1 MKRHVLTVLLL
12 CVALCLSALAM
23 AEGDT
28 RQKIDI
34 VFLVDTTG
42 TMPPK
47 IARINK
53 QMDDFAAK
61 LPNTEFD
68 VRYGLAGFGDETST
82 SKFSGLD
89 YPEVTKKVRLDGSD
103 WTSDVSRLKA
113 YLGIGPDKLPKY
125 HGGDTPET
133 STNAVYDVATG
144 YVWRED
150 ALRFIILV
158 TDAPPQAAGD
168 YGVIGGRHV
177 VVKSMNTVIEK
188 CKELNISV
196 SVASLP
202 GDYGNSGDSHNTNMA
217 SAYGDLVQQTGGK
230 YQYIDGSNTIASIG
244 EWVRSY
250 PVVSMTPETVDAGQ
264 QVSVLVTFK
273 ELNDGNLTNHH
284 YQKKMPSEGSQWE
297 NLTDNLEGKYIFTS
311 SAEESPDGTRFRWMG
326 YINGTLCYS
335 NEVTLSLFDIKTDP
349 TSRAVDAGA
358 DVDFTVEATGDIAGF
373 QWQKKVGDNWTSM
386 TDGNGVSGAT
396 TKELTLSGVQLDD
409 SVNYRC
415 VATSKRNTMLESGT
429 ATLSVFDITTQP
441 ESTKSAEVGATVTL
455 LVAAS
460 GDVKSYQWEKEVN
473 GSWTVISGATGATLQ
488 LSNVMGSDAGSYR
501 CVITSERKTTA
512 TSNAAVLTVLPALAF
527 TTNPTDALVES
538 GKTASFAVQ
547 AAGDGVTY
555 QWQRKNP
562 GSDWTDMTGATGA
575 TLELGAVSE
584 GDDGSLFRCVAKS
597 SLGTVKTSTE
607 AKLTVVSAPAITL
620 QPQSLRVA
628 VGQDASFTIEATG
641 YDLRYQWQA
650 RTENGFV
657 DCPDG
662 QTPTLTLKARKLAD
676 DGSVYRC
683 VVRSGFGTELVSDE
697 VTLSVLALP
706 DLPETGDSSRLGL
719 WAALCAAC
727 VLGLAALKRRA

>member
-1 MKRHVLTVLLL
+1 MKRHVLTALLL
-12 CVALCLSALAM
+12 CVALCLPALAM

-28 RQKIDI
+28 RQKIDV
-34 VFLVDTTG
+34 VFLIDATESINTDT
-42 TMPPK
+42 
-47 IARINK
+47 IASIND
-53 QMDDFAAK
+53 QMGGFAAK

-68 VRYGLAGFGDETST
+68 VRYGLAGFGGETST
-82 SKFSGLD
+82 INTSNFD
-89 YPEVTKKVRLDGSD
+89 YPEVTKRVELGGSY
-103 WTSDVSRLKA
+103 WTSDVSRLKE
-113 YLGIGPDKLPKY
+113 YLEIGQDKLPKY
-125 HGGDTPET
+125 NGGDRDET
-133 STNAVYDVATG
+133 STNAVYDVATW
-144 YVWRED
+144 YDWRED

-158 TDAPPQAAGD
+158 TDAPPKEAGD
-168 YGVIGGRHV
+168 YDLKDGRDV
-177 VVKSMNTVIEK
+177 VVKSMDTVIKK

-196 SVASLP
+196 IVASL
-202 GDYGNSGDSHNTNMA
+202 NNDSSVK
-217 SAYGDLVQQTGGK
+217 SAYEGLETKTGVK
-230 YQYIDGSNTIASIG
+230 YQYVGGSTTIASIG

-250 PVVSMTPETVDAGQ
+250 PVVIMTPETVDAGKE
-264 QVSVLVTFK
+264 VSVIVTPNK
-273 ELNDGNLTNHH
+273 LNHGDLTNHH
-284 YQKKMPSEGSQWE
+284 YQKKMPSKDSQVSQWV
-297 NLTDNLEGKYIFTS
+297 NLTNNLNDRYVFTS

-326 YINGTLCYS
+326 YVNGILCYS

-349 TSRAVDAGA
+349 TSKAVDSGA
-358 DVDFTVEATGDIAGF
+358 DVDFTVEATGDAAGYRWEK
-373 QWQKKVGDNWTSM
+373 QESSTWTPI
-386 TDGNGVSGAT
+386 TDGESVSGAT
-396 TKELTLSGVQLDD
+396 STKLQLSGVKVAN
-409 SVNYRC
+409 SGEYRC
-415 VATSKRNTMLESGT
+415 VATSKRGTTCESGT
-429 ATLSVFDITTQP
+429 ATLTVFDITKQP
-441 ESTKSAEVGATVTL
+441 ESSKSAEVGATDTL
-455 LVAAS
+455 SVATS

-473 GSWTVISGATGATLQ
+473 GSWTEISGATGATLQ
-488 LSNVMGSDAGSYR
+488 LINVMGSDAGSYR
-501 CVITSERKTTA
+501 CVITSERNTTA

-555 QWQRKNP
+555 QWQRKKP
-562 GSDWTDMTGATGA
+562 GGDWTDMTGATGA

>member
-1 MKRHVLTVLLL
+1 MDDAITACERESV
-12 CVALCLSALAM
+12 C
-23 AEGDT
+23 
-28 RQKIDI
+28 
-34 VFLVDTTG
+34 VFL
-42 TMPPK
+42 
-47 IARINK
+47 A
-53 QMDDFAAK
+53 
-61 LPNTEFD
+61 
-68 VRYGLAGFGDETST
+68 
-82 SKFSGLD
+82 
-89 YPEVTKKVRLDGSD
+89 
-103 WTSDVSRLKA
+103 
-113 YLGIGPDKLPKY
+113 
-125 HGGDTPET
+125 
-133 STNAVYDVATG
+133 
-144 YVWRED
+144 
-150 ALRFIILV
+150 
-158 TDAPPQAAGD
+158 
-168 YGVIGGRHV
+168 
-177 VVKSMNTVIEK
+177 
-188 CKELNISV
+188 
-196 SVASLP
+196 
-202 GDYGNSGDSHNTNMA
+202 DYGNTTQYSS
-217 SAYGDLVQQTGGK
+217 LVSKTGGII
-230 YQYIDGSNTIASIG
+230 QSVNNSSSMEPIAQWINDTPWISGQPSDYIQ
-244 EWVRSY
+244 E
-250 PVVSMTPETVDAGQ
+250 
-264 QVSVLVTFK
+264 
-273 ELNDGNLTNHH
+273 
-284 YQKKMPSEGSQWE
+284 
-297 NLTDNLEGKYIFTS
+297 EGKDVILKVTADDANATYQWQKCIYNGNGIYTWQPITGETGSTLTLSRVS
-311 SAEESPDGTRFRWMG
+311 SDMDGARYRCSVEYSDGTLH
-326 YINGTLCYS
+326 IS
-335 NEVTLSLFDIKTDP
+335 NPARLSIPYAPLFTRNPSSI
-349 TSRAVDAGA
+349 SVDAGA
-358 DVDFTVEATGDIAGF
+358 QVQFAAYSRGQDITY
-373 QWQKKVGDNWTSM
+373 QWQKLNGTVWENMSIEGSTTNWL
-386 TDGNGVSGAT
+386 
-396 TKELTLSGVQLDD
+396 ELSNVQAKDD
-409 SVNYRC
+409 QSQYRC
-415 VATSKRNTMLESGT
+415 VATSKFGTQATSGT
-429 ATLSVFDITTQP
+429 ATLTVFDITKQP
-441 ESTKSAEVGATVTL
+441 ESSKSAEVGATVTL
-455 LVAAS
+455 SVAAS

>member
-1 MKRHVLTVLLL
+1 MKRHALTALLL
-12 CVALCLSALAM
+12 CVALCLPTLAW
-23 AEGDT
+23 AEGEAK
-28 RQKIDI
+28 QKIDI
-34 VFLVDTTG
+34 LFLIDTTASMSNNIENAKQQLM
-42 TMPPK
+42 T
-47 IARINK
+47 IN
-53 QMDDFAAK
+53 
-61 LPNTEFD
+61 NTLSGQD
-68 VRYGLAGFGDETST
+68 VRYALVAFGDHREDEIPTAYKT
-82 SKFSGLD
+82 TNK
-89 YPEVTKKVRLDGSD
+89 TM
-103 WTSDVSRLKA
+103 WTSDVDELMNTGFSS
-113 YLGIGPDKLPKY
+113 LPKFY
-125 HGGDTPET
+125 GGDTKET
-133 STNAVYDVATG
+133 STNSIRDVLYMTYSSNA
-144 YVWRED
+144 WRD
-150 ALRFIILV
+150 QALRVIILV
-158 TDAPPQAAGD
+158 TDAEPVAPGK
-168 YGVIGGRHV
+168 YT
-177 VVKSMNTVIEK
+177 VKNHPSTYLLTIISMDDAITACER
-188 CKELNISV
+188 ESV
-196 SVASLP
+196 CVFLA
-202 GDYGNSGDSHNTNMA
+202 DYGNTTQYSS
-217 SAYGDLVQQTGGK
+217 LVSKTGGII
-230 YQYIDGSNTIASIG
+230 QSVNNSSSMEPIAQWINDTPWISGQPSDYIQ
-244 EWVRSY
+244 E
-250 PVVSMTPETVDAGQ
+250 
-264 QVSVLVTFK
+264 
-273 ELNDGNLTNHH
+273 
-284 YQKKMPSEGSQWE
+284 
-297 NLTDNLEGKYIFTS
+297 EGKDVILKVTADDANATYQWQKCIYNGNGIYTWQPITGETGSTLTLSRVS
-311 SAEESPDGTRFRWMG
+311 SDMDGARYRCSVEYSDGTLH
-326 YINGTLCYS
+326 IS
-335 NEVTLSLFDIKTDP
+335 NPARLSIPYAPLFTRNPSSI
-349 TSRAVDAGA
+349 SVDAGA
-358 DVDFTVEATGDIAGF
+358 QVQFAAYSRGQDITY
-373 QWQKKVGDNWTSM
+373 QWQKLNGTVWENMSIEGSTTNWL
-386 TDGNGVSGAT
+386 
-396 TKELTLSGVQLDD
+396 ELSNVQAKDD
-409 SVNYRC
+409 QSQYRC
-415 VATSKRNTMLESGT
+415 VATSKFGTQATSGT
-429 ATLSVFDITTQP
+429 ATLTVFDITKQP
-441 ESTKSAEVGATVTL
+441 ESSKSAEVGATVTL
-455 LVAAS
+455 SVAAS

>member
-1 MKRHVLTVLLL
+1 MKRHVLTALLL
-12 CVALCLSALAM
+12 CVALCLPALAM

-28 RQKIDI
+28 RQKIDV
-34 VFLVDTTG
+34 VFLIDATESINTDT
-42 TMPPK
+42 
-47 IARINK
+47 IASIND
-53 QMDDFAAK
+53 QMGGFAAK

-82 SKFSGLD
+82 INTSNFD
-89 YPEVTKKVRLDGSD
+89 YPEVTKRVELGGSY
-103 WTSDVSRLKA
+103 WTSDVSRLKE
-113 YLGIGPDKLPKY
+113 YLEIGQDKLPKY
-125 HGGDTPET
+125 NGGDRDET
-133 STNAVYDVATG
+133 STNAVYDVATW
-144 YVWRED
+144 YDWRED

-158 TDAPPQAAGD
+158 TDAPPKEAGD
-168 YGVIGGRHV
+168 YDLKDGRDV
-177 VVKSMNTVIEK
+177 VVKSMDTVIKK

-196 SVASLP
+196 IVASL
-202 GDYGNSGDSHNTNMA
+202 NNDSSVK
-217 SAYGDLVQQTGGK
+217 SAYEGLETKTGVK
-230 YQYIDGSNTIASIG
+230 YQYVGGSTTIASIG

-250 PVVSMTPETVDAGQ
+250 PVVIMTPETVDAGKE
-264 QVSVLVTFK
+264 VSVIVTPNK
-273 ELNDGNLTNHH
+273 LNHGDLTNHH
-284 YQKKMPSEGSQWE
+284 YQKKMPSKDSQVSQWV
-297 NLTDNLEGKYIFTS
+297 NLTNNLNDRYVFTS

-326 YINGTLCYS
+326 YVNGILCYS

-349 TSRAVDAGA
+349 TSKAVDSGA
-358 DVDFTVEATGDIAGF
+358 DVDFTVEATGDAAGYRWEK
-373 QWQKKVGDNWTSM
+373 QESSTWTPI
-386 TDGNGVSGAT
+386 TDGESVSGAT
-396 TKELTLSGVQLDD
+396 STKLQLSGVKVAN
-409 SVNYRC
+409 SGEYRC
-415 VATSKRNTMLESGT
+415 VATSKRGTTCGSGT
-429 ATLSVFDITTQP
+429 ATLTVFDITKQP
-441 ESTKSAEVGATVTL
+441 ESSKSAEVGATDTL
-455 LVAAS
+455 SVATS

-473 GSWTVISGATGATLQ
+473 GSWTEISGATGATLQ
-488 LSNVMGSDAGSYR
+488 LINVMGSDAGSYR
-501 CVITSERKTTA
+501 CVITSERNTTA

-555 QWQRKNP
+555 QWQRKKP
-562 GSDWTDMTGATGA
+562 GGDWTDMTGATGA

-683 VVRSGFGTELVSDE
+683 VVRSGFGTELVSEE
-697 VTLSVLALP
+697 VTLTVVELP